1 MTEEEKNNLIL
12 GALTLGFIELE
23 NDEYKCTKE
32 QLCQLCGIVAASTIE
47 QLEEIIK

>member
-1 MTEEEKNNLIL
+1 MDEEDKANLIL
-12 GALTLGFIELE
+12 GAVTLGFIELG

-32 QLCQLCGIVAASTIE
+32 QLCQLCSIVAASTVE

>member
-1 MTEEEKNNLIL
+1 MDEQEKANLIL
-12 GALTLGFIELE
+12 AATTLGFINLG